1 MENIVVLYVND
12 STDPY
17 ISQYLYEDYV
27 GPDVKIEYSER
38 KFEVEDSYETL
49 LKDYQV
55 HAADIII
62 IDSVLFENASFS
74 SEKLTGE
81 EFEIILKQVFP
92 YKEVIVVSQND
103 IDQDVAIIKKY
114 DTSLRESNQ
123 DFFQKNWKPILDKSV
138 NKVKL
143 NRKMLKR
150 IKDKNYVE
158 PYFLE
163 EIQQSLIGEVGY
175 RKLTVDDIDTLI
187 NKFES
192 VINEYDK

>member
-49 LKDYQV
+49 LKDYKV